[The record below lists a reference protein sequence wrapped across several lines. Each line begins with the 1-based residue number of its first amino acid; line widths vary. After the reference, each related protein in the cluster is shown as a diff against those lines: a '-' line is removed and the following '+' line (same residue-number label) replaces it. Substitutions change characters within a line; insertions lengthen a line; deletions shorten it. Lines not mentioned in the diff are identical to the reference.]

1 MRIITA
7 ICSQAQNVVIARI
20 LRKRSPGALTK
31 LKTDRL
37 AAMVIAREARYG
49 AIMTHSEGPQHITQP
64 QLAQLADAAA
74 ASARRRSHILLHA
87 DHQDQVQRLLIALEP
102 DSYVR
107 PHLHSEQWEMIVLL
121 RGRLDL
127 LIFSPRAELTQ
138 RLVMSATSPVVQI
151 PQGTWHG
158 GVALQSQT
166 MVLEVKP
173 GPYRP
178 NEFATWGP
186 GEGAAASGAFVHWA
200 KGADLGAKWQT
211 PASAA

>member
-1 MRIITA
+1 
-7 ICSQAQNVVIARI
+7 
-20 LRKRSPGALTK
+20 
-31 LKTDRL
+31 
-37 AAMVIAREARYG
+37 MVHIVP
-49 AIMTHSEGPQHITQP
+49 HSERPQHITQP

-107 PHLHSEQWEMIVLL
+107 PHVHSEQWEMIVLL

-127 LIFSPRAELTQ
+127 LVFTPQAELTQ
-138 RLVMSATSPVVQI
+138 RLAMSAASPVVQI
-151 PQGTWHG
+151 PRGIWHG
-158 GVALQSQT
+158 GVALESQT
-166 MVLEVKP
+166 LVMEVKP

-178 NEFATWGP
+178 NEFAEWGP
-186 GEGAAASGAFVHWA
+186 EEGDAASGAFVRWA
-200 KGADLGAKWQT
+200 KAADLGAKWQK